1 MNDSPRLS
9 PVVLQWLFPVSLLV
23 LVITIAIAPSWLT
36 GLVGVV
42 VFLALGYGGVA
53 LYCRRSQQL
62 DKRDDPK

>member
-23 LVITIAIAPSWLT
+23 LVIRIAIAPSWLT

-53 LYCRRSQQL
+53 LYYRRSQQL